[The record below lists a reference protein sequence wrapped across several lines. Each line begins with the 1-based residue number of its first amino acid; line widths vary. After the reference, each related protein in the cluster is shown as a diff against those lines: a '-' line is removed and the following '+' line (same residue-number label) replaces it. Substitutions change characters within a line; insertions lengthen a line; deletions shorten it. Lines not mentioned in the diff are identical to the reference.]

1 MDLKN
6 TLNSIV
12 YCKRLHAIYI
22 LDELGKVWVLE
33 LNDSNFYPKIITLP
47 KVIAIGTSCAKAI
60 FVCENGEIYNT
71 CHRTTVFGT
80 KEFSAFKV
88 KNVVTNNFNDQI
100 DFICSDG
107 KILVSLPYRYGDIEL
122 CSFEAIIEVSNII
135 SISIFESGE
144 FFLLDNGDLYVKN
157 SHNRRD
163 ENHEMLTY
171 LASSIDFIHHNL
183 CVSKEGLLYK
193 YSGKK
198 LHLVDIPESFNIVD
212 AISVS
217 PFVSIS
223 PFAIVVVDRNNNLG
237 MVLESKNSNK
247 FFFKKGPS
255 KLPEDPKRNTKSAR
269 K

>member
-1 MDLKN
+1 MDLKSR
-6 TLNSIV
+6 LNSIF
-12 YCKRLHAIYI
+12 YCKRLRTFYV
-22 LDELGKVWVLE
+22 LDELGTAWVLE
-33 LNDSNFYPKIITLP
+33 PNNSSLNPKILKLP
-47 KVIAIGTSCAKAI
+47 KLIAIGAAWYQKAI
-60 FVCENGEIYNT
+60 FVCENGEIYKSRGGT
-71 CHRTTVFGT
+71 EVFG
-80 KEFSAFKV
+80 KKRFSAFKV
-88 KNVVTNNFNDQI
+88 KNVVTNNNGAHFY
-100 DFICSDG
+100 FICSDG
-107 KILVSLPYRYGDIEL
+107 KILVSRDYVALHNFDV
-122 CSFEAIIEVSNII
+122 IIEFSNII

-163 ENHEMLTY
+163 ENHKMCTY

-212 AISVS
+212 AIS
-217 PFVSIS
+217 IS
-223 PFAIVVVDRNNNLG
+223 PFAIAVVDRNNNLG

-247 FFFKKGPS
+247 FFYIERPS
-255 KLPEDPKRNTKSAR
+255 ELPEDPTRHTKSAR